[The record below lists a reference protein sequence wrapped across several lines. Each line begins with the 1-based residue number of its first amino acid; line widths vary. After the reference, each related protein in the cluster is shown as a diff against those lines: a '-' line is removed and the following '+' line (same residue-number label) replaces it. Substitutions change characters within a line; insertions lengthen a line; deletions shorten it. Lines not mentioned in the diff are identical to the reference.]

1 MTEAQS
7 RTLYTAREKFDS
19 SCGDDWKKYLEF
31 LGRDDLTRVVTLDAI
46 LCPSVIEVEKQED
59 WDALPPDAMSMNFF
73 FDLGLVQRRAAA
85 ATKRCNVLAVIKEPR
100 ADDVER
106 FAAEGFEFAGFDIVD
121 KGDEVSAILNCGGF
135 PESFSNSELS
145 HSTGLIQSIERAY
158 QIRDDLANFNPDEYH
173 ADCNVWA
180 VWIASKTEGEGV
192 ESVLV
197 PTT

>member
-46 LCPSVIEVEKQED
+46 LCPSVIEVAKQED
-59 WDALPPDAMSMNFF
+59 WDALPPDPMSMNFF

-100 ADDVER
+100 R
-106 FAAEGFEFAGFDIVD
+106 RML
-121 KGDEVSAILNCGGF
+121 KGLLRRG
-135 PESFSNSELS
+135 LS
-145 HSTGLIQSIERAY
+145 LRGST
-158 QIRDDLANFNPDEYH
+158 
-173 ADCNVWA
+173 
-180 VWIASKTEGEGV
+180 
-192 ESVLV
+192 
-197 PTT
+197 